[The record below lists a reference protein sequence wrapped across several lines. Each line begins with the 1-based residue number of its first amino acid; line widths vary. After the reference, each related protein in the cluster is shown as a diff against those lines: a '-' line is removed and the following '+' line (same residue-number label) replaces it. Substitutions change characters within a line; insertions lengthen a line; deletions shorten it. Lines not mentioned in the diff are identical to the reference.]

1 MYGMMI
7 LLFINKKIEKIIR
20 YIIIYSIILYLYKNT
35 ILKNIYTVM
44 SYYSN
49 PSPYTN
55 SYTNSYNQNSY
66 TNNNSYNQNNQQYNN
81 SYQNNQQ
88 YNNNDE
94 DDEDDEDDEEQYD
107 EEQYD
112 EDEEEEEQEDEE
124 DDEEYDEE
132 DDEEYDE
139 EDQEEEE
146 DDEDDEETYDRR
158 TWDMGHAKHD
168 EAEEFY
174 CKTCGEVHYN
184 GDECPD
190 NKPNDESEFEICAIC
205 QDELNN
211 GRMDAKCLCC
221 NAWFHKSCIKKSR
234 KHSYECPCCKGNWEY
249 VYDWLEDYCRNGPIF
264 KSL

>member
-7 LLFINKKIEKIIR
+7 LSFINKKIEIIIK
-20 YIIIYSIILYLYKNT
+20 YIIYNIIICTYIIVQYLF
-35 ILKNIYTVM
+35 IIYTVM

-49 PSPYTN
+49 TSPYTN
-55 SYTNSYNQNSY
+55 SYTNSYNNSY
-66 TNNNSYNQNNQQYNN
+66 NNNYNNSYENNQQNNQQYNN
-81 SYQNNQQ
+81 EDDQ
-88 YNNNDE
+88 YND
-94 DDEDDEDDEEQYD
+94 
-107 EEQYD
+107 
-112 EDEEEEEQEDEE
+112 E
-124 DDEEYDEE
+124 DDEEYDDDEEDEEE
-132 DDEEYDE
+132 DDEEDDAEYDE
-139 EDQEEEE
+139 EEEEDEEQYDEEE

-158 TWDMGHAKHD
+158 TWDMGHAKND

-190 NKPNDESEFEICAIC
+190 NKSNNESYFEICAIC

-234 KHSYECPCCKGNWEY
+234 KHSYECPCCKGDWEY
-249 VYDWLEDYCRNGPIF
+249 DYDNDWLDDYCRNGPIF
-264 KSL
+264 K